1 MPILPQNTF
10 ANNDTASINPLIV
23 VDDEIV
29 AYGII
34 RNIKSDDIASI
45 CVLKDKNDI
54 KKYSEHGTNCVIE
67 VTTHKA
73 LQAKYDNKNGDSN
86 SQERKTVVVDKM
98 PSCHGGGKQLTTF
111 LSETVGYPKIA
122 IRMGMEARVLVKF
135 VVEKDSSVVD
145 VKVQNTSLL
154 YIDRRK
160 TNVAVKFSE
169 LNLVERVVV
178 AELLKG
184 ELKNARRR
192 LREKQ
197 KEWYV

>member
-1 MPILPQNTF
+1 
-10 ANNDTASINPLIV
+10 
-23 VDDEIV
+23 
-29 AYGII
+29 
-34 RNIKSDDIASI
+34 
-45 CVLKDKNDI
+45 
-54 KKYSEHGTNCVIE
+54 
-67 VTTHKA
+67 
-73 LQAKYDNKNGDSN
+73 
-86 SQERKTVVVDKM
+86 M

-135 VVEKDSSVVD
+135 VVEKESSVVD

-184 ELKNARRR
+184 ELKKCKEALEREAKRVVCLMDNWIQGIENGEPIRVIYR
-192 LREKQ
+192 LPIMFKL
-197 KEWYV
+197 K

>member
-1 MPILPQNTF
+1 
-10 ANNDTASINPLIV
+10 
-23 VDDEIV
+23 
-29 AYGII
+29 
-34 RNIKSDDIASI
+34 
-45 CVLKDKNDI
+45 
-54 KKYSEHGTNCVIE
+54 
-67 VTTHKA
+67 
-73 LQAKYDNKNGDSN
+73 
-86 SQERKTVVVDKM
+86 
-98 PSCHGGGKQLTTF
+98 
-111 LSETVGYPKIA
+111 
-122 IRMGMEARVLVKF
+122 MGMEARVLVKF
-135 VVEKDSSVVD
+135 VVEKESSVVD

>member
-10 ANNDTASINPLIV
+10 ADNDTASINPLIV

-73 LQAKYDNKNGDSN
+73 L
-86 SQERKTVVVDKM
+86 
-98 PSCHGGGKQLTTF
+98 
-111 LSETVGYPKIA
+111 
-122 IRMGMEARVLVKF
+122 
-135 VVEKDSSVVD
+135 
-145 VKVQNTSLL
+145 
-154 YIDRRK
+154 
-160 TNVAVKFSE
+160 
-169 LNLVERVVV
+169 
-178 AELLKG
+178 
-184 ELKNARRR
+184 
-192 LREKQ
+192 
-197 KEWYV
+197 